1 VDLLVGYGNCA
12 RRDDALGWEL
22 AKSLAQGLSRVDLRL
37 TQQLGPE
44 LAAELGAYRRVLL
57 ADASAGG
64 PPVMLRRLRGLA
76 QGKVEASSHHTGP
89 EVLLSLAESLFGA
102 RCELWVLTMRAESM
116 DFGEGLSL
124 AAQQGL
130 KAAIEL
136 ARPLFEDAHA

>member
-1 VDLLVGYGNCA
+1 
-12 RRDDALGWEL
+12 
-22 AKSLAQGLSRVDLRL
+22 
-37 TQQLGPE
+37 
-44 LAAELGAYRRVLL
+44 
-57 ADASAGG
+57 
-64 PPVMLRRLRGLA
+64 MLRRLRGLA